1 MARPRKYVIKLTD
14 DELKTL
20 KSIIRKSNTSKTIR
34 SRCQIIIDFEYSCAA
49 TPQIRQT
56 GNRLSGLA
64 ETVYASL
71 LAQCFV

>member
-1 MARPRKYVIKLTD
+1 MIDTIAGAEASAIIY
-14 DELKTL
+14 
-20 KSIIRKSNTSKTIR
+20 SIAETAKANH
-34 SRCQIIIDFEYSCAA
+34 FEYSCAA

-64 ETVYASL
+64 ETAYASL

>member
-34 SRCQIIIDFEYSCAA
+34 SRCQIVDQHIIICHF
-49 TPQIRQT
+49 QK
-56 GNRLSGLA
+56 NK
-64 ETVYASL
+64 
-71 LAQCFV
+71 

>member
-1 MARPRKYVIKLTD
+1 MIRQSTIDKLHD
-14 DELKTL
+14 MRLSAMSDAFE
-20 KSIIRKSNTSKTIR
+20 
-34 SRCQIIIDFEYSCAA
+34 CQCKDPDTYQRLSFEDREYSCAA

-64 ETVYASL
+64 ETAYASL